1 MVADPKKQFSSSS
14 LIKSNYASSHLQCI
28 ATTQR
33 GGQGRGGGEKRV
45 KTKGKKKQEQV

>member
-33 GGQGRGGGEKRV
+33 GGQGRGGKKRV